1 MNISPS
7 ITDNITELLVKI
19 IDFTKSRNE
28 VLINNVNNVH
38 ASGFIPKDL
47 AAKEFSILMSHAINE
62 HVQNGRLLLCDTENF
77 KFGRDGNFE
86 AKAFTDDDAYELL
99 KTNPDDYLELQVDK
113 LTENTL
119 NQTIAKEL
127 LRQKQGVVTIFD

>member
-77 KFGRDGNFE
+77 KFGRRKPSGHIE
-86 AKAFTDDDAYELL
+86 HARAMC
-99 KTNPDDYLELQVDK
+99 
-113 LTENTL
+113 TEQHRVPRRYKN
-119 NQTIAKEL
+119 
-127 LRQKQGVVTIFD
+127 V